1 MNESVSRILRIG
13 LINSGMF
20 DLLELNMDVEAIHFI
35 AQNNVGKTSLIELI
49 QFFYFH
55 EIREITFSKSIPESL
70 AFYFRPEGSY
80 ILFEVRTILGTIRT
94 VGIYGEGTANTREIF
109 VFDGSFKFQDFLD
122 GSSCVIPI
130 KYAQEKLFDRRF
142 CRYQK
147 FERYEKALLGQDK
160 DDQYNVQMF
169 NLSSVSN
176 LRLLR
181 SLLKGLLRLD
191 KLSSKD
197 TQQFLI
203 KIVESSTV
211 KTTINIAHD
220 FDRKNR
226 EIQNIQNQLNHL
238 KQIEPIITRWQKLQ
252 SDIKLLSQQYN
263 EKLEQLFHISCRYL
277 EFLKEQKQQAQ
288 RDYNT
293 IEQQI
298 SGVDSQVKR
307 LVEERTNYQQQIN
320 QLKKIIGEF
329 ELLETFCASHLKIQ
343 AEQAR
348 EQFIHQKVEI
358 QRILSTIHP
367 EDLENLK
374 KRLTRNERERDGIQ
388 GRIQNR
394 TLEDLWTDKIVS
406 EENQALLKFLISEK
420 LLSIPVAE
428 IVTDEDTVIDISRR
442 AFTFIDQQGAF
453 KGFGLKIP
461 KSKWFIPKDNIE
473 STEEQLERIKRN
485 IDELRE
491 KVEVAE
497 HREQKKQELN
507 SLEENIRQQ
516 DDILNHFLQF
526 ERYEREYESVS
537 LCRLK
542 LGNAEGGYSRI
553 EKSIQDTENELNS
566 LRSQSLSRYQ
576 ELSER
581 TATSQRIEKD
591 HNTLK
596 VFDSLCPENISAISN
611 DDLAETYQLTKN
623 HVKGIENNLKP
634 LNQESDELRAD
645 LELRYEMDFTD
656 SSFEQWIEQKLD
668 ITKEIV
674 RVETQL
680 LTSYDQ
686 LIVQIGKELSNLK
699 QAFESMKLKVSD
711 LNHLIGKVSISNIE
725 SIKVVIK
732 ESELVE
738 AIQQTTQMQEDLFSP
753 IKRQNFSLEE
763 AQKFVGEYLLE
774 KLRKYGSEID
784 LKDMFQIEFSVQF
797 SHTKKPTMITEINTF
812 ESNGTRTGIK
822 IVLYLGL
829 IKLLQE
835 QRKSLGSRIPFFLD
849 EVGSIDS
856 NNLRQLITY
865 CSENNFLPI
874 FASPD
879 IRQDIPYNY
888 IFKRIGKRSILENI
902 IILND
907 KEDLPSYETP

>member
-1 MNESVSRILRIG
+1 M
-13 LINSGMF
+13 
-20 DLLELNMDVEAIHFI
+20 
-35 AQNNVGKTSLIELI
+35 
-49 QFFYFH
+49 
-55 EIREITFSKSIPESL
+55 
-70 AFYFRPEGSY
+70 
-80 ILFEVRTILGTIRT
+80 
-94 VGIYGEGTANTREIF
+94 
-109 VFDGSFKFQDFLD
+109 
-122 GSSCVIPI
+122 
-130 KYAQEKLFDRRF
+130 
-142 CRYQK
+142 
-147 FERYEKALLGQDK
+147 
-160 DDQYNVQMF
+160 
-169 NLSSVSN
+169 
-176 LRLLR
+176 
-181 SLLKGLLRLD
+181 
-191 KLSSKD
+191 
-197 TQQFLI
+197 
-203 KIVESSTV
+203 
-211 KTTINIAHD
+211 
-220 FDRKNR
+220 
-226 EIQNIQNQLNHL
+226 
-238 KQIEPIITRWQKLQ
+238 
-252 SDIKLLSQQYN
+252 
-263 EKLEQLFHISCRYL
+263 
-277 EFLKEQKQQAQ
+277 
-288 RDYNT
+288 
-293 IEQQI
+293 
-298 SGVDSQVKR
+298 
-307 LVEERTNYQQQIN
+307 
-320 QLKKIIGEF
+320 
-329 ELLETFCASHLKIQ
+329 
-343 AEQAR
+343 
-348 EQFIHQKVEI
+348 
-358 QRILSTIHP
+358 
-367 EDLENLK
+367 
-374 KRLTRNERERDGIQ
+374 
-388 GRIQNR
+388 
-394 TLEDLWTDKIVS
+394 
-406 EENQALLKFLISEK
+406 
-420 LLSIPVAE
+420 
-428 IVTDEDTVIDISRR
+428 
-442 AFTFIDQQGAF
+442 
-453 KGFGLKIP
+453 
-461 KSKWFIPKDNIE
+461 
-473 STEEQLERIKRN
+473 
-485 IDELRE
+485 
-491 KVEVAE
+491 
-497 HREQKKQELN
+497 
-507 SLEENIRQQ
+507 
-516 DDILNHFLQF
+516 
-526 ERYEREYESVS
+526 
-537 LCRLK
+537 
-542 LGNAEGGYSRI
+542 
-553 EKSIQDTENELNS
+553 NS

-634 LNQESDELRAD
+634 LNQESEELRAD

-686 LIVQIGKELSNLK
+686 LIVQIGKELSNLN
-699 QAFESMKLKVSD
+699 QAFESVKLKVSD

-732 ESELVE
+732 QSDLVE

-774 KLRKYGSEID
+774 KLRKYGSEIE

-797 SHTKKPTMITEINTF
+797 SYANKPIMITEINTF